1 MLHILVLSLKQIA
14 RKRSKKSPRKKR
26 SRKSR
31 TRYETRTETKYVYVP
46 RVEYKYVPYYK
57 YRDPQIV
64 ERHHYHQTAAQP
76 EKTDDIAEIKKRY
89 HNLTGLHLTDAEARE
104 QIRGGMLA
112 RLRAMR

>member
-1 MLHILVLSLKQIA
+1 MHILVLTLKQIA

-31 TRYETRTETKYVYVP
+31 TRYETRYETKYVYVP
-46 RVEYKYVPYYK
+46 KVEYKYVPYFK

-64 ERHHYHQTAAQP
+64 ERHHYHAAQP
-76 EKTDDIAEIKKRY
+76 EKSDDVAEIKKRY
-89 HNLTGLHLTDAEARE
+89 HNLTGLQLTDEEARA